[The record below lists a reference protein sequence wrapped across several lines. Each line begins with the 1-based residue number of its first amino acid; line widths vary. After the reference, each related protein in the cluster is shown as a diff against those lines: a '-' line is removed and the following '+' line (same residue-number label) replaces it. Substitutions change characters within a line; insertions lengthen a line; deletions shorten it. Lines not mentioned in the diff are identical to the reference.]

1 MRAAAWRSEK
11 ILPGHL
17 DRLSVV
23 YVRQSTMQQVLEHSE
38 STKLQYGLRQR
49 AEEWGWPAERVLVI
63 DEDLGKSG
71 ATSEGRAGFQRLVS
85 EVTLGHVGV
94 ILGIEMSRLA
104 RCCRDWYHLI
114 EVCALFGTLIA
125 DLDGVYDPRN
135 YNDRLLL
142 GLKGTMSEAE
152 LHLLKQRMYQGKLA
166 KARRGELGM
175 SLPAGYVRRPSG
187 EIVLDPDAQAQSAVR
202 LVFRTFEEQR
212 TINATLRALVR
223 QGVKLGIRVRTGE
236 AKGEIEWR
244 RMNRMTLQNLLAHPA
259 YAGAYAYGRRQQDP
273 ARQKPG
279 RRSSGRVVRARE
291 EWHVLLRDRLPAY
304 ITWDRYEENLAQL
317 RRNRQ
322 SSQEVGAARGGRAL
336 LSGLL
341 ACGRC
346 GARMVVNYDKRG
358 GRHRYSC
365 VRQMTDY
372 GGKSCQGVAGLALD
386 AFVRERVL
394 EALAPAGLDLSLE
407 AAAQL
412 ESRRDEVARHWEQR
426 RERAAYEVER
436 AARRH
441 RHVEPEN
448 RLVARQ
454 LEQEW
459 EARLLEQRQL
469 EEEWRRHERDH
480 PRVLT
485 QLERE
490 AIRRLAADIPA
501 LWDAQTTTSQ
511 DRQEILREVVERI
524 RIDVQGESEHVD
536 LEVRWAG
543 GLTTQHRMVRPVRR
557 YEQMSNFSDLRDR
570 VTTLHA
576 AGTPLAQIAVQLDA
590 EGFLPPKRGR
600 RFNVS
605 IVQGLAERLGLC
617 RTGATAWGRV
627 KLEPGE
633 WWLDALARELAMPPV
648 TLYDWSRRGRVRA
661 RRVGAAGPRQRL
673 ALWADAAELER
684 LRALRAAPPDTRQ
697 RERRSPSTGDDDR
710 RTADQRPVE
719 RAAPEGTSGR

>member
-17 DRLSVV
+17 ERLGVV

-38 STKLQYGLRQR
+38 STKLQYGLRRR
-49 AEEWGWPAERVLVI
+49 AEDWGWPAERVLVI

-94 ILGIEMSRLA
+94 ILGVEMSRLA
-104 RCCRDWYHLI
+104 RSCRDWYHLI

-125 DLDGVYDPRN
+125 DLDGVYDPRG

-166 KARRGELGM
+166 KARRGELGGPPP
-175 SLPAGYVRRPSG
+175 LGYVRRANG
-187 EIVLDPDAQAQSAVR
+187 EVVMDPDAQAQSAVR

-212 TINATLRALVR
+212 TIGGTLRALVR
-223 QGVKLGIRVRTGE
+223 EGVRLGVRVRAGE
-236 AKGEIEWR
+236 AKGELEWR
-244 RMNRMTLQNLLAHPA
+244 RANRMTLQNLLTHPA

-279 RRSSGRVVRARE
+279 RRSTGRVVRARE
-291 EWHVLLRDRLPAY
+291 EWHVLLQDRLPAY

-322 SSQEVGAARGGRAL
+322 RALEAGAPRAGKAL

-346 GARMVVNYDKRG
+346 GARMVVHYDAHT
-358 GRHRYSC
+358 GRPRYSC
-365 VRQMTDY
+365 VRQVTDY
-372 GGKSCQGVAGLALD
+372 GGKPCQGVAGPALD

-394 EALAPAGLDLSLE
+394 DALAPAGLELSLE

-412 ESRRDEVARHWEQR
+412 ESRREELARHWEQR
-426 RERAAYEVER
+426 RERAAFEVER

-441 RHVEPEN
+441 RLVEPEN

-459 EARLLEQRQL
+459 EARLLEQRRL

-480 PRVLT
+480 PRALS

-501 LWDAQTTTSQ
+501 LWDSETTTTK
-511 DRQEILREVVERI
+511 DRQEILREVVERV
-524 RIDVQGESEHVD
+524 RVDVRGQSEHVE
-536 LEVRWAG
+536 LEIRWAG
-543 GLTTQHRMVRPVRR
+543 GLTTQHTMVRPVRR
-557 YEQMSNFSDLRDR
+557 YEQMSNFADLRDR
-570 VTTLHA
+570 MTTLHA
-576 AGTPLAQIAVQLDA
+576 AGTPLAQIAERLDA
-590 EGFLPPKRGR
+590 EGFRPPKRGR

-627 KLEPGE
+627 TLEPGE
-633 WWLDALARELAMPPV
+633 WWLQDLAREIPMPPV
-648 TLYDWSRRGRVRA
+648 TLYDWARRGRLRA
-661 RRVGAAGPRQRL
+661 RRVGAEGPRQRL
-673 ALWADAAELER
+673 ALWADATELGR
-684 LRALRAAPPDTRQ
+684 LRALRAAPLGAHQ
-697 RERRSPSTGDDDR
+697 RERWLRTTDDDGS
-710 RTADQRPVE
+710 AE
-719 RAAPEGTSGR
+719 RAALQSKSGR